1 MGKTK
6 SEIARLKKAKAAK
19 RTSRGLPS
27 REDIL
32 AFVADNPG
40 LTGKKEIG
48 RAFKVQGSAK
58 IDLKAM
64 LKEMANEGLLKKRGK
79 RMIRPGD
86 LPPVGV
92 IDIVARDRD
101 GGLLAR
107 PADHND
113 KSGPAP
119 TIYVQAPRGKVGV
132 VAGVGSRVLARISR
146 NKEEGADYYAKVM
159 KVIDKQKDVVLG
171 ILSLEGDEPRILAI
185 TKRQDEMVVSLDAL
199 NGAQNGDLV
208 EVEPVKSFKRND
220 QKYGLKHAKIT
231 RIVGSMG
238 SEKAVSMIA
247 IHANEIPHIFPD
259 DVISEAENAKAI
271 DHKKMPHEDW
281 RHIPLITIDPADAK
295 DHDDAI
301 FAEADPD
308 IEGGFICTV
317 AIADVSWYVRPASSM
332 DVEALHRGNS
342 VYFPDRVVPMLPERI
357 SNDLCSLRENE
368 DRPSLAVK
376 MWFDASGKKSKHSF
390 HRALMRNHANLAYP
404 DAQAAIDGSP
414 NEKAKEFLE
423 PVLKPLWAA
432 FACLTKGRE
441 NRAPLELD
449 LPERK
454 IKLKDDGTVDRVI
467 VPDRLDAHK
476 LVEEFMIQ
484 ANVCAAES
492 LEARKQNL
500 IYRIHDAPSQ
510 EKLARI
516 TDFLKSLN
524 LSIIKTGNLRAENF
538 NGILKSVAGTE
549 NEELVNQVVLRT
561 QSAAE
566 YSPDNIGHFGLNL
579 RKYAHFTSPI
589 RRYADLIVHRALVGS
604 LALGEGGI
612 TPQEEGMLD
621 VIAADISITERRAM
635 NAERETIDRLIAGFL
650 CEQIGESFNGR
661 INGVTKSGLF
671 VTLADSGADG
681 FIPISKISDD
691 YYHFDPATHTLTGE
705 RTRTSYQMG
714 MDVEVRLVEAAPVA
728 GALRFEMIS
737 EGKPVKGLER
747 SARTNQRGN
756 SGGSSFRTFGSGKRR
771 KGSHRR

>member
-6 SEIARLKKAKAAK
+6 SEIARLKKAKATK
-19 RTSRGLPS
+19 RASRGLPS
-27 REDIL
+27 REAIL

-48 RAFKVQGSAK
+48 RAFDVKGSAK

-79 RMIRPGD
+79 RMIRPCD

-113 KSGPAP
+113 KNGVAP
-119 TIYVQAPRGKVGV
+119 TIYVQAQRGKAGV
-132 VAGVGSRVLARISR
+132 VAGVGSRVLARIQR
-146 NKEEGADYYAKVM
+146 NKEGGADYIAKVM
-159 KVIDKQKDVVLG
+159 KVIDKQKDVTLG
-171 ILSLEGDEPRILAI
+171 ILSLEGQEPRIIPI
-185 TKRQDEMVVSLDAL
+185 TKRQDEMVVSLEAL

-208 EVEPVKSFKRND
+208 EIEPIKSFKR
-220 QKYGLKHAKIT
+220 QGLKHAKIT

-281 RHIPLITIDPADAK
+281 RHVPLITIDPADAK

-301 FAEADPD
+301 YAEADPD
-308 IEGGFICTV
+308 VEGGFICTV
-317 AIADVSWYVRPASSM
+317 AIADVSWYVRPTSPM

-376 MWFDASGKKSKHSF
+376 MWFDASGKKTRHSF
-390 HRALMRNHANLAYP
+390 HRILMRNHANFAYP
-404 DAQAAIDGSP
+404 EAQAAIDGSG
-414 NEKAKEFLE
+414 NTKGKEFLE

-432 FACLTKGRE
+432 FACLTKGRN

-454 IKLKDDGTVDRVI
+454 IKLKDDGTIDRVI
-467 VPDRLDAHK
+467 VPERLGAHK

-492 LEARKQNL
+492 LENRKQNL

-510 EKLARI
+510 EKIAKL

-524 LSIIKTGNLRAENF
+524 LSIVKAGNLRAESF

-549 NEELVNQVVLRT
+549 NEELVNQVILRT

-604 LALGEGGI
+604 LALGEGGL
-612 TPQEEGMLD
+612 TPAEEDLLD

-635 NAERETIDRLIAGFL
+635 NAERETVDRLIAGFL
-650 CEQIGESFNGR
+650 SEQIGERFNGR
-661 INGVTKSGLF
+661 INGVTRSGLF
-671 VTLADSGADG
+671 VTLTDSGADG

-691 YYHFDPATHTLTGE
+691 YYHFDPATHSLIGE
-705 RTRTSYQMG
+705 RSRTSYQMG

-756 SGGSSFRTFGSGKRR
+756 GGGLANRKFDSGKRR
-771 KGSHRR
+771 KGSRRR